1 MMDLMVSQEK
11 LEHLEKEAPLVLE
24 ALLDLLV
31 QLVRL
36 VKQELGESLVQMA
49 LLGLKDILEIW
60 EKGAQLALREQM
72 VTLEFL
78 VQLVWLD

>member
-1 MMDLMVSQEK
+1 MMDLMDSQEK

-49 LLGLKDILEIW
+49 LLVLKDILEIW
-60 EKGAQLALREQM
+60 EKGAQLALRGQM
-72 VTLEFL
+72 VT
-78 VQLVWLD
+78 